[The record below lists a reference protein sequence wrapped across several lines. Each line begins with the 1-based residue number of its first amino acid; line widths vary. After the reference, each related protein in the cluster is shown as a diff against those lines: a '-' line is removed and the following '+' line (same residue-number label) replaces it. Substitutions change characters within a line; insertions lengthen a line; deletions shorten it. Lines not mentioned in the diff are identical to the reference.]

1 MAVFRNKSKPE
12 SAPAIHSLLGKDV
25 MFKGEIHTNSHSFR
39 VEGVVEGTIHSTGEV
54 SIAPGGL
61 VKGTILAKH
70 GGALESGRAEEALR
84 RALVLEPTWDDLRDL
99 RRQVAERRRANAG
112 EMRQPALPPPSSKAR
127 GPLTTTASAAA
138 NRAGVSRSGPAGS
151 NQPLPNRRSPSM
163 TTISQSRPSA

>member
-1 MAVFRNKSKPE
+1 VAVFRNKSKPE

-70 GGALESGRAEEALR
+70 LVVTGRAEGTMKISDCLEIHGTGYVEGDVEVGSLVVDEGGILQGVCVR
-84 RALVLEPTWDDLRDL
+84 RDQTATDAVNV
-99 RRQVAERRRANAG
+99 VAKG
-112 EMRQPALPPPSSKAR
+112 GTLPGGRLSESDPKKADVKR
-127 GPLTTTASAAA
+127 
-138 NRAGVSRSGPAGS
+138 
-151 NQPLPNRRSPSM
+151 
-163 TTISQSRPSA
+163 